1 MTASTAQPSVKTES
15 AKTSSHSDQSPMTS
29 SAIQESKVGAI
40 TRDFAAFSIFKKP
53 EMITGIK
60 GLVTIQPLNK
70 SKEAGWFIDSEAL
83 DTCKWSAQPSEFA
96 EGRIKFDY
104 MHVFGRGD
112 KRTEKKGVLI
122 TKPKLQVVMK
132 SGLLIEEKANMNRII
147 GTYQE
152 NADLYEADRELPSQD
167 RKYNTRVKYLVFVLK
182 EDNTPAHANPI
193 VLTLKNLNSVDM
205 DKKHK
210 SFMDQMQRGLSMA
223 LGEDHPLLRGVKF
236 TGICVF
242 DCKLGFECVGMND
255 TEVVNIVDFVQPD
268 LSSLEAAQQSIMK
281 LTTPDTS
288 WEATWKLQESEA
300 MQNYI
305 MAHSSQDAARLNGRY
320 GVAAGVT
327 LLPEHVA
334 NQQSL
339 PAARDK
345 YGADTSF

>member
-1 MTASTAQPSVKTES
+1 MTSSATQVSDKAVS
-15 AKTSSHSDQSPMTS
+15 AKSSSTPDKPSMTS

-40 TRDFAAFSIFKKP
+40 TRDFSAFSVFQKP

-70 SKEAGWFIDSEAL
+70 SREAGWFIDSESL
-83 DTCKWSAQPSEFA
+83 ETCKWSAQPSDFA
-96 EGRIKFDY
+96 PGRVKHDY
-104 MHVFGRGD
+104 THMFGRGD
-112 KRTEKKGVLI
+112 KRTEKKGILI

-132 SGLLIEEKANMNRII
+132 SGLLIEEKTNMNKII

-152 NADLYEADRELPSQD
+152 CADQYEADRELPSQE

-182 EDNTPAHANPI
+182 EDNTPAHDNPI

-210 SFMDQMQRGLSMA
+210 SFMDQMQRALSFG
-223 LGEDHPLLRGVKF
+223 LGEDHPLLRGIKF

-242 DCKLGFECVGMND
+242 DCTLGFECVGMND
-255 TEVVNIVDFVQPD
+255 TEVVNIVDFIQPD
-268 LSSLEAAQQSIMK
+268 MSSAEAAQKSIVQ
-281 LTTPDTS
+281 LTVPDTN
-288 WEATWKLQESEA
+288 WEATWKLQESKA

-305 MAHSSQDAARLNGRY
+305 MAHSNQDAARLNGRY
-320 GVAAGVT
+320 GVAPGVN
-327 LLPEHVA
+327 LLPEHVTA
-334 NQQSL
+334 QESL
-339 PAARDK
+339 PASRDK